1 MNQSQ
6 KSFATQI
13 QELSV
18 NEVGITGSPST
29 TLMINIDIT
38 ERSKTSRA
46 LGQMVHV
53 FVKED
58 EKDILAVGQI
68 VELKTRNRWH
78 EDMAFKGVIKRHGS
92 LPNLSGVADNRLATI
107 SVQSCFDVSKNPP
120 IAHILGVSPSTGESV
135 NRMDNKVMSELVAHQ
150 EDMITRIGRVYGTDV
165 DMPMWFKHF
174 GDGDDGAGDTHHI
187 GVFGKT
193 GSGKTTTASMML
205 LGYAL
210 SGQMNILVLD
220 PKRQF
225 SLDTELLPSRKKFKE
240 QIENIGM
247 KYSALDLVQDVFLPA
262 NPRLLADLVLTNGFI
277 RLAFGL
283 TTEDKQNAL
292 SDRIE
297 AYFSGRCRNP
307 RFKLHEQNAREMLQY
322 MLLNFNKKEGKEEI
336 SEDIKYVYSRGN
348 LQKRLK
354 ATIDA
359 RLSDLREPGDLDFL
373 HKWEDAFALFAQQ
386 KSGGK
391 DKMSMDDMVDKIVSS
406 QGGEL
411 IVLALG
417 RDSHTRENE
426 NLQAL
431 FLQQIE
437 RKIAE
442 KGEAMYAES
451 ERANCLIVMD
461 EAHRFVA
468 EKSPDERVRELTRE
482 IVDAVRTTRKYGIG
496 HMFITQTLES
506 MNDEILKQMRVFAFG
521 HGLTTGAE
529 LRKVK
534 EVVNSEESVSLYKSF
549 IDPTGVRQFPF
560 MFFGPVSPFSAT
572 GSPLFVEIYTEFAD
586 FETMNKHRLA
596 NESR

>member
-1 MNQSQ
+1 MTE
-6 KSFATQI
+6 KTFATQI
-13 QELSV
+13 QKLSLYED
-18 NEVGITGSPST
+18 EVGITGSPST
-29 TLMINIDIT
+29 TLVINIDIT
-38 ERSKTSRA
+38 ENSKTSRA

-53 FVKED
+53 LLKED

-68 VELKTRNRWH
+68 VGLKTINRWH
-78 EDMAFKGVIKRHGS
+78 EEQSFKGVIKRHGR
-92 LPNLSGVADNRLATI
+92 LPNLSGVADNRLATVG
-107 SVQSCFDVSKNPP
+107 VQSCFDVSKNPP

-135 NRMDNKVMSELVAHQ
+135 KRMNNKVMSKLVNHQ
-150 EDMITRIGRVYGTDV
+150 EGVITRIGRVYGTDV
-165 DMPMWFKHF
+165 NMPMWFKHF
-174 GDGDDGAGDTHHI
+174 GEGDGGAGDTHHI

-210 SGQMNILVLD
+210 SGRMNILVLD

-225 SLDTELLPSRKKFKE
+225 SLDTELLPSKKKFKD
-240 QIENIGM
+240 QIESIGM

-262 NPRLLADLVLTNGFI
+262 EPRLLADLVLANGFI

-283 TTEDKQNAL
+283 TTEDKQGAL

-297 AYFSGRCRNP
+297 AYFSGRCSNP
-307 RFKLHEQNAREMLQY
+307 SFKLHKQNARDMLQK
-322 MLLNFNKKEGKEEI
+322 MLSNFKGEDKKEGEDTEEI
-336 SEDIKYVYSRGN
+336 TEDIKYVYAMPAK
-348 LQKRLK
+348 QKELK
-354 ATIDA
+354 EKIRT
-359 RLSDLREPGDLDFL
+359 RLSDLLKSGNPDFL
-373 HKWEDAFALFAQQ
+373 RKWEEAFALFVQE
-386 KSGGK
+386 KSGSENEK
-391 DKMSMDDMVDKIVSS
+391 KISMDAMVRKIVSS

-417 RDSHTRENE
+417 RDSHARENE

-442 KGEAMYAES
+442 KGEAMYAEGK
-451 ERANCLIVMD
+451 RANCLVVMD

-468 EKSPDERVRELTRE
+468 EKSSDERVRDLTRE

-506 MNDEILKQMRVFAFG
+506 MNDEILKQMRVFVFG
-521 HGLTTGAE
+521 YGLTTGAE

-534 EVVNSEESVSLYKSF
+534 EVVNSEESVALYKSF
-549 IDPTGVRQFPF
+549 IDPTSVRKVSVHVFRPGVAVFR
-560 MFFGPVSPFSAT
+560 
-572 GSPLFVEIYTEFAD
+572 D
-586 FETMNKHRLA
+586 RLTA
-596 NESR
+596 VCGNLHEVRRI